1 MNNHFYFV
9 LLFIS
14 KIVMTDNNQ
23 NQNLNL
29 NQNKPK
35 IVLLG
40 DGFFAR
46 GFLHHINYN
55 KFFVTQIYKDSFI
68 NPQDIMYS
76 LQRGQKYQPG
86 MQLHLRDYI
95 TKSPDV
101 KMNMEITQLELDKEN
116 NKININNQE
125 IEYNHLVIGLG
136 AQKSLATWVN
146 ELNKI
151 VEYKNISVGII
162 GVGPTGIEL
171 ASILSNKKMNNMVD
185 MFDMLPRTGILRFLS
200 NENKNMILDQLKKKK
215 INMTFGGPYKRD
227 EHYHSQI
234 FFCGGS
240 RPNQL
245 INVKKGIDGTI
256 NNMLLMKG
264 TDNIYIGGDCANTEY
279 IKTAQVAYQQGVY
292 VAKRLNGEIE
302 DTKTFEYKH
311 NGIAMN
317 MGDKKVLIEGHNL
330 IPDGVYPDMIIKLY
344 SWFCI

>member
-1 MNNHFYFV
+1 
-9 LLFIS
+9 
-14 KIVMTDNNQ
+14 MTMSDNN
-23 NQNLNL
+23 NTT
-29 NQNKPK
+29 NKPK

-55 KFFVTQIYKDSFI
+55 KFFITQIYKDSFI

-76 LQRGQKYQPG
+76 LQRGEKYQTG

-101 KMNMEITQLELDKEN
+101 KMNMEITKLELYTKN
-116 NKININNQE
+116 NNVIINGRE

-146 ELNKI
+146 ELNKS
-151 VEYKNISVGII
+151 VEYKNLSVGII
-162 GVGPTGIEL
+162 GLGPTGIEL
-171 ASILSNKKMNNMVD
+171 ASILSKTNIVD
-185 MFDMLPRTGILRFLS
+185 MFDMLPRNGVLNFIKP
-200 NENKNMILDQLKKKK
+200 ENKNMILDKLREKNITMK
-215 INMTFGGPYKRD
+215 FGGPYNRD
-227 EHYHSQI
+227 EHYHSKI
-234 FFCGGS
+234 IFCGGS
-240 RPNQL
+240 KPNQL
-245 INVKKGIDGTI
+245 INYKKGIDGTI

-302 DTKTFEYKH
+302 DTKPFEYKH

-317 MGDKKVLIEGHNL
+317 MGDKKVLIEGHNI
-330 IPDGVYPDMIIKLY
+330 IPDGVYSDIIIKLY